1 MASELTLRIMQRIV
15 DKKNGTAVSTPPS
28 ICAGRTQ
35 SREIHLSNN
44 EENSLKQLIGPAGS
58 GRSGSQS
65 TAPKAASK
73 SKTVQDFAASYNKG
87 GDRNGTR
94 PSRKPAPVKSK
105 TMNLN
110 DFVQTMKK

>member
-15 DKKNGTAVSTPPS
+15 DKKNGTAVSTPS

-73 SKTVQDFAASYNKG
+73 SKKTVQDFAASYNK